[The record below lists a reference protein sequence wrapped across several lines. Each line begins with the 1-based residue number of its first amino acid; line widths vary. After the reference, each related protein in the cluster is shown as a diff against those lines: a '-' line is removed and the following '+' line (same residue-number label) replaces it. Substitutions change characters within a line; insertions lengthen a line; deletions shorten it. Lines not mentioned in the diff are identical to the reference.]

1 MPLKETLIPHHRY
14 LHFVNDNSTPK
25 NITLGKLT
33 WVTIFTPA
41 KVM

>member
-14 LHFVNDNSTPK
+14 LHLVNDNSTPK

-33 WVTIFTPA
+33 WVTILTLA
-41 KVM
+41 KVV